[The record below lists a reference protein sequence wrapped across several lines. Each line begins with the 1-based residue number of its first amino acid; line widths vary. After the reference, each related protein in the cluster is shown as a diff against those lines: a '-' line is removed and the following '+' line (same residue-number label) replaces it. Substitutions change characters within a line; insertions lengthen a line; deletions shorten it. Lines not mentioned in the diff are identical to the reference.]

1 MAPLYLNHADVMEDT
16 DMPSSPQRQSRL
28 YAIKSHAEAEIAL
41 LKEEINIFL
50 DHPVGV
56 AGHTNPLSDVT
67 DLIDKIAVQ
76 TGDHRRH

>member
-1 MAPLYLNHADVMEDT
+1 MA
-16 DMPSSPQRQSRL
+16 SPQRQSRL

-50 DHPVGV
+50 DCPVGV

-67 DLIDKIAVQ
+67 DLIDKISCRASSMSLK
-76 TGDHRRH
+76 REFK